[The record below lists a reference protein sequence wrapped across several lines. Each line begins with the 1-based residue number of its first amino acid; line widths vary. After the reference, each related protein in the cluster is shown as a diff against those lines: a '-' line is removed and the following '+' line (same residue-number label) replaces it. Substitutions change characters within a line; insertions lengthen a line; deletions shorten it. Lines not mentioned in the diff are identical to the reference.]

1 MTAQESNDVRL
12 REALSLRAARNFT
25 EGLRSGERATTTL
38 LSSSCIPDAELS
50 VLYQT
55 AAAELNLNVQQPS
68 QSPDAAE
75 ADQAIDGD
83 APDDPGSDDEE
94 ATGCVPVTRVIQLFR
109 RDKIKPVTRRDQA
122 KCVSICAWSCSII
135 GMLGALVF
143 LFSEFLDSQGS
154 PAMTSRL
161 VDASTLDLPAIS
173 FCLAVPSLPA
183 FEMFP
188 QGPYKGTALFG
199 ARVFKNT
206 LDGGV
211 LRWPE
216 THTNGTV
223 RPVVLGP
230 NGTCTDELNVFSF
243 GQIYKAMSNLKKSK
257 NCHSC
262 FQISSDMPIAIPKL
276 NFTKRSRGVVQ
287 VEFSVAREIAFCTS
301 TKISVVDYIRRNLMV
316 AVKQNGPAL
325 VERGVLLLSGTDD
338 ISFALDNAFNQLR
351 RRQYRRYQAE
361 LGTFLCNV
369 YFASGFFYPK
379 PRNVDIVYQYSI
391 ETDFWAAVG
400 KGPYHR
406 LEAFGADTVAGPGAG
421 GLKADSETIT
431 SKLNLIDTLMVFA
444 HDPGTG
450 LVPDYTDSIGVLGGN
465 EKKTYLFSKRLDV
478 KKVGYSTET
487 RSGPQI
493 LDIVRE
499 RFRIFTSAFDFRHF
513 SIDVE
518 SPQSSMSV
526 MELITNIFEY
536 SGLFTGV
543 CVYSVLVGPA
553 RFYLRRNNAR
563 RQNLNNAPTAG

>member
-12 REALSLRAARNFT
+12 REALRRRGTRTFT
-25 EGLRSGERATTTL
+25 EAVGSCERGTTTL
-38 LSSSCIPDAELS
+38 LSSACIPDGERFA
-50 VLYQT
+50 LYQA
-55 AAAELNLNVQQPS
+55 AAAELNLAAPPTV
-68 QSPDAAE
+68 DAAARESPLVE
-75 ADQAIDGD
+75 AEDQEEL
-83 APDDPGSDDEE
+83 GSDGEE

-109 RDKIKPVTRRDQA
+109 RDKNKPVTTRDQE

-135 GMLGALVF
+135 GMLGAIAF
-143 LFSEFLDSQGS
+143 LFSEFVDSQGS

-161 VDASTLDLPAIS
+161 VDATTLDLPAIT
-173 FCLAVPSLPA
+173 FCLAVPALPA
-183 FEMFP
+183 FETYPERGF
-188 QGPYKGTALFG
+188 KGSALFG

-206 LDGGV
+206 LDGSF
-211 LRWPE
+211 LQWPQ
-216 THTNGTV
+216 THKNGTV
-223 RPVVLGP
+223 RQVILGP
-230 NGTCTDELNVFSF
+230 EESCADQLKVFSF
-243 GQIYKAMSNLKKSK
+243 RQIYTAMGNLKKAQ

-301 TKISVVDYIRRNLMV
+301 PKISVVDYIRRNLMA
-316 AVKQNGPAL
+316 AVKKHGQEL
-325 VERGVLLLSGTDD
+325 VDRGVLMLSGTSD

-351 RRQYRRYQAE
+351 RRQYKRYQSE

-379 PRNVDIVYQYSI
+379 PPDVEIVYQYSI
-391 ETDFWAAVG
+391 DTDFWAAVG

-406 LEAFGADTVAGPGAG
+406 LGAFGADPEATSG
-421 GLKADSETIT
+421 GGFADPDTIS

-444 HDPGTG
+444 HDPGSG

-465 EKKTYLFSKRLDV
+465 VKKTYLFSKRLDV
-478 KKVGYSTET
+478 KKVGYMTET

-513 SIDVE
+513 AIDVE

-526 MELITNIFEY
+526 MELITNVFEY
-536 SGLFTGV
+536 TGLFTGV
-543 CVYSVLVGPA
+543 CVYSILVGPA
-553 RFYLRRNNAR
+553 RFYLKRNNAR
-563 RQNLNNAPTAG
+563 RQNLDNVQTASG